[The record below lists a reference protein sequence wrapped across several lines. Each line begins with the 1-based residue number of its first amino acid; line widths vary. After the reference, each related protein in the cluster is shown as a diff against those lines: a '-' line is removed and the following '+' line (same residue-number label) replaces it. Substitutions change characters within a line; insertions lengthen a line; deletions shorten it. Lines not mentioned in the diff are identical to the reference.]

1 MNKNIAVEELKNPK
15 SEYTVDQI
23 VEAIMFWNRKHK
35 MRNIIIELCPVG
47 FKASREEFDLG
58 DKIGTG
64 KTPEEALE
72 DLLFM
77 EGA

>member
-1 MNKNIAVEELKNPK
+1 LEQE
-15 SEYTVDQI
+15 
-23 VEAIMFWNRKHK
+23 HK
-35 MRNIIIELCPVG
+35 MRKIIIEPCPVG

>member
-1 MNKNIAVEELKNPK
+1 M
-15 SEYTVDQI
+15 
-23 VEAIMFWNRKHK
+23 RK
-35 MRNIIIELCPVG
+35 IIIEPCPIG
-47 FKASREEFDLG
+47 FKASREEYDLG

-64 KTPEEALE
+64 KTEHEALE